1 MSKASILIFAAF
13 ATLLSSCGDESP
25 TNPEKDRYCSG
36 DGKTYSSDESFS
48 YECPDVWCEYT
59 GTLMTHWSYNKGFCK
74 PQVSTPNSSSSA
86 IVSSSSRPRSSSS
99 VRPRSSSATCSPWY
113 MCRCSDKYKFVLEAT
128 MKTAACAGLGE
139 QRCAEIVAEEV
150 GCTL

>member
-1 MSKASILIFAAF
+1 MSKASILIFAAL

-25 TNPEKDRYCSG
+25 TNPEKDYYCSG

-74 PQVSTPNSSSSA
+74 PQVSAPNSSSSA

-99 VRPRSSSATCSPWY
+99 ARPRSSSSTCQANK
-113 MCRCSDKYKFVLEAT
+113 CECSLMFKEMLST
-128 MKTAACAGLGE
+128 SMKSAACAGLGE
-139 QRCAEIVAEEV
+139 QKCAESVARQV